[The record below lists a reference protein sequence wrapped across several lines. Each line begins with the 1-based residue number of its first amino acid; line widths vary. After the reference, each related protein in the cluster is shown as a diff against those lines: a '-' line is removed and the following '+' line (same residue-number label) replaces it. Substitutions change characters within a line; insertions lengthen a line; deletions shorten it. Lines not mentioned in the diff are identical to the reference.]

1 MNKSTQELATEFAQE
16 VRSRK
21 RDRSLNHTRFI
32 AFGFIVLMVGASFIE
47 VPSLRRWI
55 GLGLV
60 SLVLGIKGYASVQQ
74 WKNKAGS
81 DRDSVR

>member
-1 MNKSTQELATEFAQE
+1 MNESTQELATEFAQE

-21 RDRSLNHTRFI
+21 RDRSLNQTRLI

-47 VPSLRRWI
+47 VPSLRRWV

-60 SLVLGIKGYASVQQ
+60 GLVLGLKGYASVQQ
-74 WKNKAGS
+74 WRNKRG
-81 DRDSVR
+81 